1 MKIANAWSRH
11 VVYLKKKSIATMRA
25 AFLILNEVL
34 ISFITFANLILYC
47 GKLMLLCK
55 DHLEKVNAIKA

>member
-11 VVYLKKKSIATMRA
+11 VIYLKKSIVTMRA
-25 AFLILNEVL
+25 AVLILNEVL

-55 DHLEKVNAIKA
+55 DHLEKSMQ

>member
-1 MKIANAWSRH
+1 MH
-11 VVYLKKKSIATMRA
+11 DPGMLYTLKKKSIVTMRA

-55 DHLEKVNAIKA
+55 DHLEKVNAIEA

>member
-11 VVYLKKKSIATMRA
+11 VVYLKKKSIVTMRA

-55 DHLEKVNAIKA
+55 DHLEKVNAIEA